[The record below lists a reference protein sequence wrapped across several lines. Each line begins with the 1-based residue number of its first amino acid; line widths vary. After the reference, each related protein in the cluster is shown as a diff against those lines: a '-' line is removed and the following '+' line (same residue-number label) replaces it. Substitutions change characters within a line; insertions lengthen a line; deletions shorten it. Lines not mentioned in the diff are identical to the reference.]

1 MGRKI
6 LPMVLR
12 VWSISGSNDEK
23 MVMAKYHGLE
33 KILMFQKE
41 QNIPVKTTPPM
52 TWFGADMVFYAK
64 LIGLAGF
71 AN

>member
-12 VWSISGSNDEK
+12 VWSTSGSNDEK

-41 QNIPVKTTPPM
+41 QNIPVNTTPPI
-52 TWFGADMVFYAK
+52 T
-64 LIGLAGF
+64 
-71 AN
+71 